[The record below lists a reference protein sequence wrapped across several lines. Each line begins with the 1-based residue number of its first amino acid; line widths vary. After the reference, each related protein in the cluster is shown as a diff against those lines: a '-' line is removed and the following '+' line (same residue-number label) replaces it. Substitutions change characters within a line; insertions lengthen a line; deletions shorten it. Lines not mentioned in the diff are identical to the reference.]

1 MARETTNIPIGPI
14 FSGRPCRGIV
24 HVIENGDTLYLLG
37 KKYHISVTQIM
48 YANPYVNIYNLQ
60 VGDELCIPVRMQN
73 VPEEMGMEME
83 PETEMGMGMEDRR
96 QMENRNR
103 REMEE
108 E

>member
-37 KKYHISVTQIM
+37 KKYHVSVTQIM
-48 YANPYVNIYNLQ
+48 YANPYVNVYNLQ

-73 VPEEMGMEME
+73 VPEEMGMEL
-83 PETEMGMGMEDRR
+83 ETEMGMEDGRK
-96 QMENRNR
+96 MENRNR